1 MEAQIF
7 MVKLAEAIRKE
18 RRSQSYRISEKS
30 LEAYVLKDAL
40 SGKET
45 VCLRNRWRYPL
56 QPCSFSLAFQLYIYI
71 YIYIYIYTRD
81 RQDASDA
88 FKRNGGDMRQAAA
101 ASARHS
107 GRAQLILFTGP
118 S

>member
-71 YIYIYIYTRD
+71 YIQEIDKMLQMHLSGMAATCNRLQQHLPGI
-81 RQDASDA
+81 QEE
-88 FKRNGGDMRQAAA
+88 RN
-101 ASARHS
+101 
-107 GRAQLILFTGP
+107 
-118 S
+118 